1 MDSEV
6 LKESSSANKKSFE
19 DQTRAGD
26 ASSQIKGVAD
36 HEKDINDE
44 LTVENMFR
52 VFDKEAGAMVDIREI
67 MDINEEDFKENPE
80 LLNIIRQ
87 MNQSNPIEDSKQSS
101 SSKFDES
108 QMSMSN
114 PQYYISHSKPTSVTI
129 GSNLDYSYAAN
140 NRGVS

>member
-1 MDSEV
+1 MNSEV
-6 LKESSSANKKSFE
+6 VNQSSSANKRSFE
-19 DQTRAGD
+19 DHTRD
-26 ASSQIKGVAD
+26 AEAPSLSKVVAD

-87 MNQSNPIEDSKQSS
+87 MNQSNPIEDAKQ
-101 SSKFDES
+101 
-108 QMSMSN
+108 
-114 PQYYISHSKPTSVTI
+114 P
-129 GSNLDYSYAAN
+129 
-140 NRGVS
+140 

>member
-1 MDSEV
+1 MDTQV
-6 LKESSSANKKSFE
+6 AKEISSANKRSFE
-19 DQTRAGD
+19 DETRD
-26 ASSQIKGVAD
+26 ADVSSQKKVVAD

-87 MNQSNPIEDSKQSS
+87 MNQSNPIEDAKQTST
-101 SSKFDES
+101 SKFDES
-108 QMSMSN
+108 
-114 PQYYISHSKPTSVTI
+114 
-129 GSNLDYSYAAN
+129 
-140 NRGVS
+140 

>member
-1 MDSEV
+1 MNSEV
-6 LKESSSANKKSFE
+6 VNQSSSANKRSFE
-19 DQTRAGD
+19 DHTRD
-26 ASSQIKGVAD
+26 AEAPSQSKAVAD

-87 MNQSNPIEDSKQSS
+87 MNQSNPIEDAKQTST
-101 SSKFDES
+101 SKFDES

-114 PQYYISHSKPTSVTI
+114 PQYYISHSKPTSVPI
-129 GSNLDYSYAAN
+129 GSNLDYSYAAS
-140 NRGVS
+140 RGIS

>member
-1 MDSEV
+1 MDTQV
-6 LKESSSANKKSFE
+6 AKEIPPANKRSFE
-19 DQTRAGD
+19 DETRD
-26 ASSQIKGVAD
+26 ADVPSSQSKVVAD

-87 MNQSNPIEDSKQSS
+87 MNQSNPIEDAKQ
-101 SSKFDES
+101 
-108 QMSMSN
+108 
-114 PQYYISHSKPTSVTI
+114 P
-129 GSNLDYSYAAN
+129 
-140 NRGVS
+140 

>member
-1 MDSEV
+1 MDTQV
-6 LKESSSANKKSFE
+6 AKEISSANKRSFE
-19 DQTRAGD
+19 DETRDGD
-26 ASSQIKGVAD
+26 VPPHSKVVAD

-87 MNQSNPIEDSKQSS
+87 MNQSNPIEDAKQSS
-101 SSKFDES
+101 TSKFDES

-114 PQYYISHSKPTSVTI
+114 PQYYISHSKPTSVPI
-129 GSNLDYSYAAN
+129 GSNLDYSYAAS
-140 NRGVS
+140 RGVS

>member
-1 MDSEV
+1 MDTEV

-19 DQTRAGD
+19 DQHNSRVAD
-26 ASSQIKGVAD
+26 LPSQFKVIPD

-67 MDINEEDFKENPE
+67 MDVNEEDFKENPE

-87 MNQSNPIEDSKQSS
+87 MNQSNPIEDAK
-101 SSKFDES
+101 
-108 QMSMSN
+108 
-114 PQYYISHSKPTSVTI
+114 
-129 GSNLDYSYAAN
+129 
-140 NRGVS
+140 

>member
-6 LKESSSANKKSFE
+6 VKESSSANKKSFE
-19 DQTRAGD
+19 DQTRD
-26 ASSQIKGVAD
+26 ADVTSQIKGVAD

-87 MNQSNPIEDSKQSS
+87 MNQSNPIEDGKQSS

-108 QMSMSN
+108 
-114 PQYYISHSKPTSVTI
+114 
-129 GSNLDYSYAAN
+129 
-140 NRGVS
+140 

>member
-1 MDSEV
+1 MDTQV
-6 LKESSSANKKSFE
+6 AKEISSANKRSFE
-19 DQTRAGD
+19 DETRDAEVPSQT
-26 ASSQIKGVAD
+26 KVVAD

-87 MNQSNPIEDSKQSS
+87 MNQSNPIEDAK
-101 SSKFDES
+101 
-108 QMSMSN
+108 
-114 PQYYISHSKPTSVTI
+114 
-129 GSNLDYSYAAN
+129 
-140 NRGVS
+140 

>member
-1 MDSEV
+1 MDTEV

-19 DQTRAGD
+19 NQRHTRVAD
-26 ASSQIKGVAD
+26 LPSQSKVVAD

-67 MDINEEDFKENPE
+67 MDVNEEDFKENPE

-87 MNQSNPIEDSKQSS
+87 MNQSNPIEDAK
-101 SSKFDES
+101 
-108 QMSMSN
+108 
-114 PQYYISHSKPTSVTI
+114 
-129 GSNLDYSYAAN
+129 
-140 NRGVS
+140 